1 MHLILD
7 GVPARLPSPTLD
19 AGPSGTTS
27 PPTLLSPSGNRVIH
41 RLANHLSPRP
51 RVPGSWS
58 ATARSSDDN
67 IGRER
72 SRSPPRHLPLCAGSM
87 SGFGT
92 ARPQRVQPRRARLL
106 RGGRGL
112 ARPRRL
118 QEQVQGGY
126 QLPVGATGARRLAAA
141 HGGGCWRRLGFDPL
155 EKPRTPQASQ
165 QAHVPARLSLG
176 QPAGPCAS
184 KPTP

>member
-19 AGPSGTTS
+19 VGPSGTTS

-41 RLANHLSPRP
+41 RLAHHLSPRP

-67 IGRER
+67 IGHER
-72 SRSPPRHLPLCAGSM
+72 SCSPPRHLPLCAGSM

-92 ARPQRVQPRRARLL
+92 ARPRRVRPRRAWVL
-106 RGGRGL
+106 RGGRGPG
-112 ARPRRL
+112 AAFPGHGGFRSRSK
-118 QEQVQGGY
+118 VATGY
-126 QLPVGATGARRLAAA
+126 QLEPRALDGWRRPMAAA
-141 HGGGCWRRLGFDPL
+141 VGGG
-155 EKPRTPQASQ
+155 
-165 QAHVPARLSLG
+165 
-176 QPAGPCAS
+176 
-184 KPTP
+184 